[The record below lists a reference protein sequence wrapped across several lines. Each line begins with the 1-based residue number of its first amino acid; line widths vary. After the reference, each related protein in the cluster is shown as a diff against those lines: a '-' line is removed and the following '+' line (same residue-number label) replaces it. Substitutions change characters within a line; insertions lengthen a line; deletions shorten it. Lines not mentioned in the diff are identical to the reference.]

1 MPLAGRPCQAA
12 CATAR
17 APAAAQA
24 RQDGADGRRHAAPLH
39 LPRPGI
45 PARARRRRRRPHRRA
60 TARRQGA
67 AVHARCDSG
76 RGHRRLPAAPRVGA
90 RTHRRAARAAL
101 PGVGVLRV
109 HRQRRRL
116 PARVGGAAR
125 SRRRWAWRRL
135 GVRPPKA
142 LFTIPSFHNPTTASA
157 SLAALRAVYA
167 ACAAHG
173 VVIIEDDPYR
183 MLAFGG
189 EDPLAAE
196 DAGAALPG
204 TERAGLPPSFL
215 SVDTDGRVVRCDTF
229 SKWVSP
235 GLRCG
240 FVTAPRPLIVKLAQ
254 GAGPSLGVSS
264 PVQVF
269 LVEMLRRWGPAG
281 LHRHAAYRR
290 RCAVALTA
298 AAEHLSGL
306 ARWEAPRGG
315 TLLGAGCMF
324 LWLELLG
331 VRSSADLLDEMTRER
346 VCVVPGAFFSA
357 HETPPDTPFVRV
369 SF

>member
-1 MPLAGRPCQAA
+1 MMRTFCAGVVAGVSLSWLYPRLLRQLSFVTRLVRVRVSSRAA
-12 CATAR
+12 PSFSIERCLSRVAR
-17 APAAAQA
+17 AKRPALL
-24 RQDGADGRRHAAPLH
+24 RELLPLLKLDGMVPMAGGTPHRTTFPVRAYQLELADGGVVRIDEPQLAQQYMHDV
-39 LPRPGI
+39 
-45 PARARRRRRRPHRRA
+45 
-60 TARRQGA
+60 T
-67 AVHARCDSG
+67 
-76 RGHRRLPAAPRVGA
+76 
-90 RTHRRAARAAL
+90 
-101 PGVGVLRV
+101 PGVGTVGY
-109 HRQRRRL
+109 L
-116 PARVGGAAR
+116 PLLE
-125 SRRRWAWRRL
+125 W
-135 GVRPPKA
+135 A

-157 SLAALRAVYA
+157 SLAALRA
-167 ACAAHG
+167 
-173 VVIIEDDPYR
+173 
-183 MLAFGG
+183 
-189 EDPLAAE
+189 DPLAAE

-315 TLLGAGCMF
+315 TLLGAGLCHSMF

-346 VCVVPGAFFSA
+346 VCVVPGADYSSRG
-357 HETPPDTPFVRV
+357 HEAPR
-369 SF
+369 

>member
-1 MPLAGRPCQAA
+1 MRIARCRTGGISSLGRTSAVPRLHLGQSS
-12 CATAR
+12 ATAWPYPSR
-17 APAAAQA
+17 TSPLYLACSSPASLA
-24 RQDGADGRRHAAPLH
+24 
-39 LPRPGI
+39 
-45 PARARRRRRRPHRRA
+45 
-60 TARRQGA
+60 
-67 AVHARCDSG
+67 
-76 RGHRRLPAAPRVGA
+76 
-90 RTHRRAARAAL
+90 
-101 PGVGVLRV
+101 
-109 HRQRRRL
+109 
-116 PARVGGAAR
+116 
-125 SRRRWAWRRL
+125 RWAWRRL

-157 SLAALRAVYA
+157 SLAALRSVYA

-281 LHRHAAYRR
+281 LHRHVQRVQAAYRR

-315 TLLGAGCMF
+315 MF

-369 SF
+369 SFAAAEEEAMVEGFRRLGNVLRRRREAGAAPAV